1 MKRTMNKLKSIGW
14 TSVIMITLVIAMG
27 LGTESCKS
35 TGKMSKKE
43 RKAQIEVAKKELGAI
58 IAGTSGLSLA
68 QQEKQVNDIINKKLN
83 DPTVNGLVVEAQQ
96 AIKKAY
102 AERDKLHQ
110 QKIDAAKAELNDMLQ
125 NKDGKSAADLQT
137 QLNAIK
143 AQNLNDPEITDLIAK
158 VQVMID
164 GMNNKPSLPMKT
176 QLENAFQGIA
186 DAAQSGNLTQADNLI
201 KNTLQ
206 YFTDPDAPVLIIIY
220 RQGATVD
227 YDKPTTIQRYL
238 NFCKDQ
244 KKSMNAVDAIQQE
257 ATGKIK
263 ELDLIKK

>member
-1 MKRTMNKLKSIGW
+1 MNKLKSIGW
-14 TSVIMITLVIAMG
+14 TSIVMITLVIALG

-35 TGKMSKKE
+35 TGKMTKKE
-43 RKAQIEVAKKELGAI
+43 RKAQIELAKKDLGAI

-68 QQEKQVNDIINKKLN
+68 QQEKKVNDIINKKLN
-83 DPTVNGLVVEAQQ
+83 DPTVNEMVIQAQD

-110 QKIDAAKAELNDMLQ
+110 QQIDAAKAELIDMLQ
-125 NKDGKSAADLQT
+125 NKDGKSAAELQT

-143 AQNLNDPEITDLIAK
+143 AQNLNDPGITDLIAQ
-158 VQVMID
+158 VQAKID
-164 GMNNKPSLPMKT
+164 GMNTKPSLPMKT

-186 DAAQSGNLTQADNLI
+186 DAANSGNLTQADNLI

-206 YFTDPDAPVLIIIY
+206 YFTDPNAPVVICIY
-220 RQGATVD
+220 RKGND
-227 YDKPTTIQRYL
+227 EDFDKPTNIQRYL
-238 NFCKDQ
+238 NYCKDQ
-244 KKSMNAVDAIQQE
+244 KKSVNAVDNIKLDD
-257 ATGKIK
+257 TGKIK

>member
-1 MKRTMNKLKSIGW
+1 M
-14 TSVIMITLVIAMG
+14 MIAIIAMG

-43 RKAQIEVAKKELGAI
+43 RKAQIEIAKKQLASI
-58 IAGTSGLSLA
+58 IDGTSTLSLA
-68 QQEKQVNDIINKKLN
+68 DQEKQVNDIINKKLN
-83 DPTVNGLVVEAQQ
+83 DPTVNDLIIQAQQ

-102 AERDKLHQ
+102 ANNEKLHA
-110 QKIDAAKAELNDMLQ
+110 QKVDAAKAALLDMLL
-125 NKDGKSAADLQT
+125 NNEGKSASELQK
-137 QLNAIK
+137 QLDVIK
-143 AQNLNDPEITDLIAK
+143 SQNLGDSEVNDLIYK
-158 VQVMID
+158 VQNKID
-164 GMNNKPSLPMKT
+164 GMRNKPALPVKT

-186 DAAQSGNLTQADNLI
+186 DAAKAGNPTEADNLI

-206 YFTDPDAPVLIIIY
+206 YFSDPDAPVLIIIY
-220 RQGATVD
+220 RQGNTVD

-244 KKSMNAVDAIQQE
+244 KKSANAVDAIQQD
-257 ATGKIK
+257 ASGKIK